1 MANGEQIQRME
12 QFCEELV
19 DIEYELKKLLRPELG
34 ELGLQSDFESD
45 FRKILKMAEFA
56 STNIADVHH
65 EQAQDILN
73 QFEQIIAQLKEQSER
88 SNQDYVAYRE
98 EFLDSIG
105 YLLEELRKCR
115 GPLLWSA
122 IESRGLLEDEGLK
135 REYEK
140 TIASIKEE
148 SESALNQV
156 RNEAEKTIEEARV
169 LSEQI
174 EKRARSTA
182 ARISVEEAQDQF
194 QEAQSAL
201 DKRVKSWAWLG
212 GISVLLFFVVAGCF
226 LAIDL
231 SDQSGWHVAYY
242 SAIRVS
248 VLAALGTVAAFCFK
262 TLRAHMHMS
271 EKNRH
276 RQRVANS
283 IGAFVESAVTPEQRD
298 MILSQMVESVVMF
311 GNSGLINRDEDNMY
325 RPKMTVDAITRTLFR
340 NPPKE

>member
-1 MANGEQIQRME
+1 MASNEQIQQME
-12 QFCEELV
+12 KFSEELV
-19 DIEYELKKLLRPELG
+19 DIEYEKKKLLRPELG
-34 ELGLQSDFESD
+34 EVGLQTDFESD
-45 FRKILKMAEFA
+45 FQKIQKVVVFAEA
-56 STNIADVHH
+56 YIADVPQ

-73 QFEQIIAQLKEQSER
+73 QFEQVIAQLKEQSER
-88 SNQDYVAYRE
+88 TNQDYVAYRDD
-98 EFLDSIG
+98 FLEGIG
-105 YLLEELRKCR
+105 YSLEELKKHR

-122 IESRGLLEDEGLK
+122 IESRGLLEDEGVT

-156 RNEAEKTIEEARV
+156 RDEARKTIEEARV

-182 ARISVEEAQDQF
+182 ARISVKEAQEQF
-194 QEAQSAL
+194 QAAQDAL
-201 DKRVKSWAWLG
+201 DRRVTFWACLG
-212 GISVLLFFVVAGCF
+212 WFGVLAFLGVAAYFVSM
-226 LAIDL
+226 DL
-231 SDQSGWHVAYY
+231 GDQSGWQAVYY
-242 SAIRVS
+242 SAIRVTI
-248 VLAALGTVAAFCFK
+248 LAAIGTASAFCLK
-262 TLRAHMHMS
+262 ILRAHMHMS

-298 MILSQMVESVVMF
+298 MILSQLVESVVQF
-311 GNSGLINRDEDNMY
+311 GNSGLIHREEDNMY
-325 RPKMTVDAITRTLFR
+325 RPKMTIDAITRTLFR

>member
-1 MANGEQIQRME
+1 MANEEQIQRME
-12 QFCEELV
+12 EFSEELV
-19 DIEYELKKLLRPELG
+19 DIENEQKKLLRPELG
-34 ELGLQSDFESD
+34 ELGLKTDFESD
-45 FRKILKMAEFA
+45 FREILKMAEFA
-56 STNIADVHH
+56 RANIADVHH
-65 EQAQDILN
+65 EQAQEILN

-88 SNQDYVAYRE
+88 ESQDYAACRQD
-98 EFLDSIG
+98 FLDNTQ
-105 YLLEELRKCR
+105 YYLEELKKCR

-122 IESRGLLEDEGLK
+122 IESRGLLDDEGMI

-148 SESALNQV
+148 SENALKQV
-156 RNEAEKTIEEARV
+156 KEESEKTIEEARV
-169 LSEQI
+169 LAEQI
-174 EKRARSTA
+174 ESRARSTA

-194 QEAQSAL
+194 QEAQGAL
-201 DKRVKSWAWLG
+201 DKRVKTWAWLG
-212 GISVLLFFVVAGCF
+212 GISVLMFLVVALCF
-226 LAIDL
+226 LLIDVG
-231 SDQSGWHVAYY
+231 DQSGWHVVYY

-248 VLAALGTVAAFCFK
+248 ILAALGTVAAFCFK

-298 MILSQMVESVVMF
+298 MILSQLVESIVQF
-311 GNSGLINRDEDNMY
+311 GNSGLIHREEDNMY
-325 RPKMTVDAITRTLFR
+325 RPKMTIDAITRTLFR